1 MTSFSIADLM
11 ASSGVKF
18 GTSGARGLVTD
29 LSDRIAYAYT
39 AGFLGHLARSGQL
52 ASASSVVVAGDLRPS
67 SPRIVRAVAR
77 AVQDRGLAV
86 VYAGA
91 VPSPALLLAGLTR
104 RVPSIMVTGSH
115 IPDDRNGIKF
125 NTADGEI
132 LKADE
137 LGIRA
142 EVVELPSFFDAHGQ
156 LDAAQG
162 ALPPVDP
169 APARAYVERW
179 LGAFPRSLGGKRVGV
194 YGHSAVGRELLVEIL
209 EGLGAEVLRL
219 GWSERFIPVD
229 TEAIREEDVVLAR
242 DWAKQHGLDAI
253 VSTDGDSDRP
263 LVADEQGRFLRGDVA
278 CVLAARFL
286 GATFAAAPISCN
298 SVLELS
304 GWFPSVR
311 TRIGSPYVIEAMLAA
326 RSRGEARVVGYEA
339 NGGFLHATELLV
351 PGGGALSPLPSRDAV
366 VVPLALL
373 CQASSRGVPLS
384 SLAAELPAR
393 FTQSDRIEHFPSEL
407 GQKLVSELASGGP
420 AAAERAFPA
429 LGRFKEK
436 NELDGLRLTFETSEV
451 VHVRPSGNAPE
462 LRCYVEAASAP
473 RSEALLR
480 YAMGRLGELSRA

>member
-39 AGFLGHLARSGQL
+39 AGFLGHLRRSGQL
-52 ASASSVVVAGDLRPS
+52 ASAKSVVVAGDLRPS
-67 SPRIVRAVAR
+67 TPRIVRAVTR
-77 AVQDRGLAV
+77 AVQDGGLSV
-86 VYAGA
+86 VYAGS
-91 VPSPALLLAGLTR
+91 VPSPALLLAGLAR
-104 RVPSIMVTGSH
+104 RAPSIMVTGSH

-137 LGIRA
+137 VGIRA
-142 EVVELPSFFDAHGQ
+142 EVVELPPVFDANGL
-156 LDAAQG
+156 LDPAA

-179 LGAFPRSLGGKRVGV
+179 LSAFPHALGGKRVGV

-219 GWSERFIPVD
+219 GWSDRFIPVD

-242 DWAKQHGLDAI
+242 DWAKQHSLDAI

-263 LVADEQGRFLRGDVA
+263 LVADERGSFLRGDVA

-298 SVLELS
+298 SVLELA
-304 GWFPSVR
+304 GWFRSAR

-326 RSRGEARVVGYEA
+326 RSQGEPRVVGYEA
-339 NGGFLHATELLV
+339 NGGFLQGSELLV
-351 PGGGALSPLPSRDAV
+351 PGGGVLSPLPSRDAV

-373 CQASSRGVPLS
+373 CQASARGVALS
-384 SLAAELPAR
+384 SLARELPAR
-393 FTQSDRIEHFPSEL
+393 FTQSDRLENFPTEL
-407 GQKLVSELASGGP
+407 GAKLVSELASGGA

-429 LGRFKEK
+429 LGKFQGK
-436 NELDGLRLTFETSEV
+436 NQLDGLRLTFENAEI

-462 LRCYVEAASAP
+462 LRCYVEAASAQ
-473 RSEALLR
+473 RSEDLLR
-480 YAMGRLGELSRA
+480 YAMGRLGELSRS